1 MLRFI
6 SALRPVWSWGLA
18 GGLAAGLW
26 LAGTP
31 PVHGAAHN
39 GDMMP
44 GHMEMTSLRPM
55 RPGDK
60 QRAAAIVAAA
70 RKAADPYKDY
80 KKALA
85 DGYTIF
91 LPEVKQDVYHFTNQ
105 AHAFHNTMDF
115 DASRPTS
122 LLYEKVAAKAG
133 GTPGYKLVGVM
144 YTAPFEV
151 SEQELDRRVP
161 LSIARWHLHTNLCLP
176 PGSDVGDQD
185 IEGSEYVGKDAK
197 FGLLGS
203 ITTGAACRAAGGKF
217 LPYIFGWMVHV
228 YPYETDPAKVWASGM
243 DDPHGMGHDAMAPD
257 MPM

>member
-1 MLRFI
+1 
-6 SALRPVWSWGLA
+6 
-18 GGLAAGLW
+18 
-26 LAGTP
+26 
-31 PVHGAAHN
+31 
-39 GDMMP
+39 MMP